1 MVMQIKKKSNFI
13 RSIVEQDVKNN
24 KNDGRLQFRFPPEP
38 NGFLHIGHAK
48 AICLN
53 FGLAEE
59 FNVSCNLRMDDTNP
73 IKEDTKYINAIKE
86 DIEWLGFNWGDKLL
100 YTSDYFQ
107 TLYEFAIKLIKK
119 DKAFICELTADEMR
133 KYRGT
138 LTEKGKD
145 SPYRNRPIEE
155 SLKIFT
161 EMRDGKH
168 EVGKYTLR
176 AKVDMSSSNLNMRDP
191 IIYRITNTTHHRTK
205 NEWPIYPM
213 YDFAHP
219 LSDAI
224 EGITHSLCT
233 LEFQDHRPIYDWFV
247 KEVET
252 QYTPRQIEFARLD
265 LNYTIMS
272 KRKLKQLVDEGVVNG
287 WDDPRMPTISGLRR
301 RGYTPESIKTFAEM
315 IGVAK
320 NNSTVDIALLEHFLR
335 EDLNT
340 KAKRAMVVIDPI
352 KLIIDNYPEDKTE
365 EFEIDNN
372 PEDKSMGVRKITF
385 SRELFID
392 RDDFMEDAPKKF
404 FRLTIGSEVR
414 LMKAYYVKCTHVVK
428 DNDGNLLEV
437 HATYDPE
444 TRGGWFKGIRKV
456 KGTIHWINASDAV
469 DLEVNLYDN
478 LFNVENPGKETGNF
492 LDDVNNNSLT
502 KLVAKCEP
510 SLKNA
515 LPEEKFQFLRTGYF
529 SVDHKNFIKGNP
541 VFNRTVSLKSSYK
554 PK

>member
-1 MVMQIKKKSNFI
+1 MAGKIKKKSNFI
-13 RSIVEQDVKNN
+13 RAIILNDIKNN

-59 FNVSCNLRMDDTNP
+59 FDVTCNLRMDDTNP
-73 IKEDTKYINAIKE
+73 VKEDTKYINAIKE
-86 DIEWLGFNWGDKLL
+86 DIKWLGFDWGDKLL

-119 DKAFICELTADEMR
+119 DKAFICELTPKEMR
-133 KYRGT
+133 EYRGT

-145 SPYRNRPIEE
+145 SPYRNRPVEE
-155 SLKIFT
+155 SLKIFQ
-161 EMRDGKH
+161 EMREGKH
-168 EVGKYTLR
+168 EVGRYTLR

-191 IIYRITNTTHHRTK
+191 IIYRITNTKHHRTGD
-205 NEWPIYPM
+205 EWPIYPM

-252 QYTPRQIEFARLD
+252 KYVPRQIEFARLD
-265 LNYTIMS
+265 LNYTVMS
-272 KRKLKQLVDEGVVNG
+272 KRKLKQLVDENVVEG

-320 NNSTVDIALLEHFLR
+320 NNSTVDIALLEYFLR
-335 EDLNT
+335 EDLNK
-340 KAKRAMVVIDPI
+340 KAKRAMAVINPV
-352 KLIIDNYPEDKTE
+352 KLIIDNYPEGKTE

-372 PEDKSMGVRKITF
+372 PEDKSMGKRKVTF
-385 SRELFID
+385 SRELYID
-392 RDDFMEDAPKKF
+392 KDDFMENATDDF
-404 FRLTIGSEVR
+404 YRLAIGQEVR
-414 LMKAYYVKCTHVVK
+414 FMKAYYITATSVVK
-428 DNDGNLLEV
+428 DEEGNILEI
-437 HATYDPE
+437 HADYDPE

-456 KGTIHWINASDAV
+456 KGTIHWVNAADAV

-478 LFNVENPGKETGNF
+478 LFNVEAPGKETGNF
-492 LDDVNNNSLT
+492 LDDVNYNSLT
-502 KLVAKCEP
+502 KVVAKCES
-510 SLKNA
+510 SLKKA
-515 LPEEKFQFLRTGYF
+515 QPEEKFQFLRTGYF
-529 SVDHKNFIKGNP
+529 NVDHRNFINGNP
-541 VFNRTVSLKSSYK
+541 VFNRAVSLKSSYK

>member
-1 MVMQIKKKSNFI
+1 MATKVKKKSNFI
-13 RSIVEQDVKNN
+13 RAIILNDIKNN
-24 KNDGRLQFRFPPEP
+24 KNNGRLQFRFPPEP

-59 FNVSCNLRMDDTNP
+59 FSVTCNLRMDDTNP
-73 IKEDTKYINAIKE
+73 VKEDAKYINAIKE
-86 DIEWLGFNWGDKLL
+86 DIKWLGFNWGDKLF
-100 YTSDYFQ
+100 YTSNYFQ

-119 DKAFICELTADEMR
+119 DKAFVCELTANEMR
-133 KYRGT
+133 EYRGT
-138 LTEKGKD
+138 LTEKGKN

-155 SLKIFT
+155 SLKIFQ
-161 EMRDGKH
+161 EMREGKH

-176 AKVDMSSSNLNMRDP
+176 AKVDMASSNLNMRDP
-191 IIYRITNTTHHRTK
+191 IIYRITNTKHHRTGD
-205 NEWPIYPM
+205 EWPIYPM

-252 QYTPRQIEFARLD
+252 EYIPRQIEFARLD
-265 LNYTIMS
+265 LNYTVMS
-272 KRKLKQLVDEGVVNG
+272 KRKLKQLVEQNIVEG
-287 WDDPRMPTISGLRR
+287 WDDPRLPTISGLRR
-301 RGYTPESIKTFAEM
+301 RGYTAEAIKTFAEM

-320 NNSTVDIALLEHFLR
+320 NNSTVDIALLEYFLR
-335 EDLNT
+335 EDLN
-340 KAKRAMVVIDPI
+340 KKSKRVMAVIDPI
-352 KLIIDNYPEDKTE
+352 KLIIDNYPENKIE

-372 PEDKSMGVRKITF
+372 PEDKSMGTRKVTF
-385 SRELFID
+385 SKELYID
-392 RDDFMEDAPKKF
+392 REDFKEEATKDF
-404 FRLTIGSEVR
+404 YRLAIGQEVR
-414 LMKAYYVKCTHVVK
+414 FMKAYYITATSVKK
-428 DNDGNLLEV
+428 DDEGNILEI
-437 HATYDPE
+437 HANYDPE

-456 KGTIHWINASDAV
+456 KGTIHWVNALDAI

-478 LFNVENPGKETGNF
+478 LFNVENPGKETGDF
-492 LDDVNNNSLT
+492 LDDINYNSLT
-502 KLVAKCEP
+502 KVVAKCES

-515 LPEEKFQFLRTGYF
+515 KKEEKFQFLRVGYF
-529 SVDHKNFIKGNP
+529 NVDHKDFIEGNP
-541 VFNRTVSLKSSYK
+541 VFNRAVSLKSSYR